1 VKLVKLMVENNYCNL
16 IEQLRAELKKH
27 NSCCDL
33 IISSS
38 TDGKIIIKVIDKD
51 GNVEEK
57 NIEVVIKNNN
67 GKELLQE

>member
-1 VKLVKLMVENNYCNL
+1 MVENNYCNL
-16 IEQLRAELKKH
+16 IEQLRAELKKY
-27 NSCCDL
+27 NSCCDF